1 MGYLG
6 LDGTNGTDGTR
17 SSKSANQQISKSA
30 NQQISE
36 AAFVPEA
43 EHPPALLGAW
53 RIVNT
58 NPSSYRYYSG
68 LGITQDLTG
77 FRYWPMA

>member
-17 SSKSANQQISKSA
+17 SSKSANQQIS
-30 NQQISE
+30 E
-36 AAFVPEA
+36 VAFVLEA

-68 LGITQDLTG
+68 LGMTQDLTG